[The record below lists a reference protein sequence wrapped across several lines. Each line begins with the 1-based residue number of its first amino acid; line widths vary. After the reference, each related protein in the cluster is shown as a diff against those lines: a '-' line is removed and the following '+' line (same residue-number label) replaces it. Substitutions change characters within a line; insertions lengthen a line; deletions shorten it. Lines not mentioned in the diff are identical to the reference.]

1 MQTAG
6 TVNEMK
12 HEERSTAPLTRRG
25 ASGRVLRRRSLL
37 KGERTEEAAREH
49 PLARMILISYLA
61 AVLFYGL
68 WVAIE
73 PLFGPVATDPIERLR
88 GGFLPIGLFV
98 LPIILLAHFALRT
111 YERRRPEGKGDVVVR
126 TGIWI
131 GAGLLGSI
139 IGYEALVMIRV
150 GLPNVDAGFL
160 TTAFT
165 VNFAAVLLASVAG
178 TAVSTRRKGRML
190 QSQQKL
196 LTDEFRAAYRMQQ
209 TLLPDGEAG
218 LYGFDISAAMQPAVE
233 VGGDY
238 YDYLTFADGSK
249 GILVADASG
258 KGLPAALMMAKFQGM
273 AQALSA
279 YIADPSEFFIGLN
292 DTLRVRLD
300 RQSFVTVGMVTI
312 DFDDRCSFWRAGHNE
327 LLHYHAATGEVSLR
341 RPPGL
346 ALGLTHGGHL
356 GSKMV
361 PETFTMGDG
370 DVLLLFSDGLSEACN
385 EFGEEFGENLLPI
398 TFRSLCLEG
407 RVSRTI
413 RDELLKELGAF
424 VGDQEGQDDV
434 TVVVIRKRSDHDER
448 N

>member
-1 MQTAG
+1 M
-6 TVNEMK
+6 
-12 HEERSTAPLTRRG
+12 
-25 ASGRVLRRRSLL
+25 LRRRSLL
-37 KGERTEEAAREH
+37 KGDRSEERAGEGS
-49 PLARMILISYLA
+49 LARMILVSYLA

-73 PLFGPVATDPIERLR
+73 PLFGSHPSSPIDRLR

-98 LPIILLAHFALRT
+98 LPIILLAHFSLRA

-139 IGYEALVMIRV
+139 IGYETLVLIRV
-150 GLPNVDAGFL
+150 GLPGLDAGFL

-178 TAVSTRRKGRML
+178 TAVSTRRQGRML
-190 QSQQKL
+190 HSQQQL

-209 TLLPDGEAG
+209 TLLPDAEAG
-218 LYGFDISAAMQPAVE
+218 LYGFDICAAMQPAVE

-238 YDYLTFADGSK
+238 YDYITFADGSK

-258 KGLPAALMMAKFQGM
+258 KGVPAALMMAKFQGM
-273 AQALSA
+273 AQALAS
-279 YIADPSEFFIGLN
+279 YIADPAEFFVGLN

-300 RQSFVTVGMVTI
+300 RQSFITVGMVTI
-312 DFDDRCSFWRAGHNE
+312 DFDDRCAFWRAGHNE
-327 LLHYHAATGEVSLR
+327 LLHYHAATGKVSLR

-356 GSKMV
+356 SSMLT
-361 PETFTMGDG
+361 PENFSMEIG

-385 EFGEEFGENLLPI
+385 EAGEEFGERLLPDV
-398 TFRSLCLEG
+398 FRSLCLERG
-407 RVSRTI
+407 NARRI
-413 RDELLKELGAF
+413 RDELLDRLDRF

-434 TVVVIRKRSDHDER
+434 TIVVIRKVAGSGER